1 MAASLPL
8 PGLQTRSFFTDIAK
22 LEPHAKWNWLHPM
35 ASLAGACVRHSEGLG
50 REVQPYRHPAGFR
63 GSSCAEPHTPGPFF
77 YLYFFSP
84 WSVKNFGIPAI
95 WVQVLTL
102 LLEVYG
108 CKLSSLISPNFRDFP
123 GIWMMV
129 TCCVSVCVCVYRW
142 MHGEKPGRVL
152 GVGL

>member
-1 MAASLPL
+1 MVASSPHSG
-8 PGLQTRSFFTDIAK
+8 PRTRSFFTDIAK
-22 LEPHAKWNWLHPM
+22 LKPHAKWNWLHHM
-35 ASLAGACVRHSEGLG
+35 ASLAGACGRHSEGLR

-84 WSVKNFGIPAI
+84 WSVKNFGIPEI

-129 TCCVSVCVCVYRW
+129 ICFVFCFVFFYNIYSMFYII
-142 MHGEKPGRVL
+142 
-152 GVGL
+152 